1 MTDKKNNST
10 YMEEY
15 TRAGSAYRVVEQYK
29 KGQKNESGE
38 IPVFIKPEPNIKKV
52 KSIN

>member
-1 MTDKKNNST
+1 MIDN
-10 YMEEY
+10 EY

-29 KGQKNESGE
+29 KGLKNESGE
-38 IPVFIKPEPNIKKV
+38 TPVFIKPDSTVKKV